1 MRASRDIHEMITLIE
16 EQIDLSEEMKNTH
29 SLNELYYDF
38 YNLIKSRVK
47 ND

>member
-16 EQIDLSEEMKNTH
+16 EQMNLSDYGENTH

-38 YNLIKSRVK
+38 YNLIKSRVQK
-47 ND
+47 